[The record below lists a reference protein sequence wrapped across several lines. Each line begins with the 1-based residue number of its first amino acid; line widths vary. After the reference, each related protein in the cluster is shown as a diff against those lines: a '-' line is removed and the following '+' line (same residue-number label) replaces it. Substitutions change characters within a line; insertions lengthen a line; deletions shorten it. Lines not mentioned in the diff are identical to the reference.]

1 MAKWIGPEPPP
12 FVGTKD
18 GITVYQLQD
27 DQYFVRMQSSI
38 TAKRIK
44 KDKAFARFRDS
55 SERLRIASGIA
66 SAVYRQFVVKE
77 YPLYREMTGKAILWL
92 KEGCTVELIEA
103 KLQQA
108 YQLKC
113 AVKEAESNGSHASE
127 EAESNINYASKEK
140 LPFTKV
146 EFKTLFYVPDILKT
160 GFNKTKRRRIQVMNR
175 VYDKKTYYDKD
186 NRRDMHLVMMDFI
199 NKSHQH
205 AYQ

>member
-1 MAKWIGPEPPP
+1 MAKWIGSEPPP

-55 SERLRIASGIA
+55 SQRLRIASRIA
-66 SAVYRQFVVKE
+66 SAIYRQFTVKE

-92 KEGCTVELIEA
+92 KEGCAVELIEA

-108 YQLKC
+108 YQSKC

-127 EAESNINYASKEK
+127 VKQPCTRVVVKA
-140 LPFTKV
+140 
-146 EFKTLFYVPDILKT
+146 LFRIPDILKT
-160 GFNKTKRRRIQVMNR
+160 GFDKTMRKHVRVKNKNNPDDI
-175 VYDKKTYYDKD
+175 
-186 NRRDMHLVMMDFI
+186 HLVLMDFI

>member
-55 SERLRIASGIA
+55 SQRLRIASRIA

-92 KEGCTVELIEA
+92 KEGCAVELIEA
-103 KLQQA
+103 KLLQA
-108 YQLKC
+108 YQSKC

-127 EAESNINYASKEK
+127 VKQ
-140 LPFTKV
+140 PRTRV
-146 EFKTLFYVPDILKT
+146 LFRIPDILKT
-160 GFNKTKRRRIQVMNR
+160 GFNKTRRQRIRYNR
-175 VYDKKTYYDKD
+175 G
-186 NRRDMHLVMMDFI
+186 HLRLIMIDFI
-199 NKSHQH
+199 NVPPG
-205 AYQ
+205 